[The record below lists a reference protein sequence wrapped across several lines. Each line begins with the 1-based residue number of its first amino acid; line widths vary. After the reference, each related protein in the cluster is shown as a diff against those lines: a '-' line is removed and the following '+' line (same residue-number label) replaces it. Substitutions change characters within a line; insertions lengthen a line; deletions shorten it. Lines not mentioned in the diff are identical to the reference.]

1 MVRFWN
7 KKKRRAVLGI
17 LLCFRSEQQ
26 NGRPRPKNR
35 SLFREDH
42 VVNYSVLKT
51 ILFFFLWKKYL
62 LVVISSV
69 IFSFLNNRRKRP
81 NSSTERLLLLEQQK
95 EKKRFFFS
103 FGVLLL
109 EVVFAAALLLP
120 AVLVFAA
127 ALRFQKNKK
136 KTRAVLQLLEHQRRT
151 VLQVAVLGVLREANS
166 RAVLQRTPER
176 FFSPQK
182 MVCFRKEELQK
193 RLSVFQEKN
202 PCVSEKNRSGRMF
215 FLFGVLL
222 LEWKFHKLSSSSSSS
237 TIKNK

>member
-95 EKKRFFFS
+95 EKKRFFFCGAVLPS
-103 FGVLLL
+103 FLNKKRLCGFLFKQKLL
-109 EVVFAAALLLP
+109 ENKCLPRASSALTLCLS
-120 AVLVFAA
+120 
-127 ALRFQKNKK
+127 KK
-136 KTRAVLQLLEHQRRT
+136 
-151 VLQVAVLGVLREANS
+151 S
-166 RAVLQRTPER
+166 
-176 FFSPQK
+176 
-182 MVCFRKEELQK
+182 C
-193 RLSVFQEKN
+193 
-202 PCVSEKNRSGRMF
+202 
-215 FLFGVLL
+215 
-222 LEWKFHKLSSSSSSS
+222 
-237 TIKNK
+237 